1 VTAPAEALARRSE
14 RATSAALAA
23 IGGRHIVELP
33 RAGVVRKAFALASP
47 ARVVVDLEDA
57 SLPST
62 AIQVGKGG
70 VEAVRFGQP
79 EPHTQ
84 RVVLVLDGAQK
95 PDAVEAR
102 IQDERLI
109 VSWQR

>member
-1 VTAPAEALARRSE
+1 M
-14 RATSAALAA
+14 ALAA
-23 IGGRHIVELP
+23 VGGRHVVELP
-33 RAGVVRKAFALASP
+33 RAGVVRKTFALAGP

-57 SLPST
+57 ALPST
-62 AIQVGKGG
+62 SIQVGTGG

-84 RVVLVLDGAQK
+84 RVVLVLDGVKK

-102 IQDERLI
+102 IQNERLV